1 MITIKPIHIR
11 KLVEKEVGVKIN
23 TKSRRKEQVEGRHLY
38 CYITRKHSKYTLTD
52 IAKEIDRDHT
62 SVLHSIRRAK
72 EYLLYD
78 QDFRQKFY
86 NLEDKYKELSVN
98 NFHKFLSKED
108 KLQNAVMSYINL
120 QHPKVLTIHVP
131 NEGRRTP
138 YERFKFKYLG
148 GKAGVP
154 DILCFENRGGFSG
167 LAIELKVGYNKP
179 TESQLECLKML
190 ENGNW
195 SAHWCNSFDKAKEI
209 IDNYFDKRIDLNV

>member
-1 MITIKPIHIR
+1 MITLKPIHIR
-11 KLVEKEVGVKIN
+11 RLVEAEIGGKIN
-23 TKSRRKEQVEGRHLY
+23 TKSRRRDLVEGRHLF
-38 CYITRKHSKYTLTD
+38 CYILRKHTKLSLAT

-72 EYLLYD
+72 EFLLYD
-78 QDFRQKFY
+78 QDFRDKFY
-86 NLEDKYKELSVN
+86 NLEDKFSQLSGN
-98 NFHKFLSKED
+98 NFEKFLGKED
-108 KLQNAVMSYINL
+108 KLQNAVMSYISL

-138 YERFKFKYLG
+138 FERFKFKYLG
-148 GKAGVP
+148 GKSGIP
-154 DILCFENRGGFSG
+154 DVLCFENRGGFSG

-190 ENGNW
+190 EDGNW
-195 SAHWCNSFDKAKEI
+195 SAHWCSSFDKAKEV

>member
-1 MITIKPIHIR
+1 MITLKPIHIR
-11 KLVEKEVGVKIN
+11 KLVEKEIGAKIN
-23 TKSRRKEQVEGRHLY
+23 TKSRQRDLVEGRHLY
-38 CYITRKHSKYTLTD
+38 CYILRKHTKFSLTI
-52 IAKEIDRDHT
+52 IANEIKRDHS
-62 SVLHSIRRAK
+62 SVVHSIMRAK
-72 EYLLYD
+72 EFLLYD
-78 QDFRQKFY
+78 EDFRDKFN
-86 NLEDKYKELSVN
+86 NLEDKLKQMSADGFKKYLG
-98 NFHKFLSKED
+98 KED

-190 ENGNW
+190 EDGNW

>member
-1 MITIKPIHIR
+1 MITLKPIHIR
-11 KLVEKEVGVKIN
+11 KLVEAELGEKIN
-23 TKSRRKEQVEGRHLY
+23 VRSRRRELVEARHIY
-38 CYITRKHSKYTLTD
+38 CTILNKHTKFTLAA
-52 IAKEIDRDHT
+52 IGKEIDRDHT

-72 EYLLYD
+72 EFLLYD
-78 QDFRQKFY
+78 IDFSDKFY
-86 NLEDKYKELSVN
+86 NLENKFFHLSAN
-98 NFHKFLSKED
+98 NFERFLGKED

-138 YERFKFKYLG
+138 FERFKFKYLG
-148 GKAGVP
+148 GKSGIP